1 MIPPLVVLLP
11 GPDVRVL
18 GISARARNERVA
30 ARAGARLVPHD
41 RIAAPGDPP
50 VILVPPDRLID
61 LSAFPPGSPDALF
74 DVSTPRARWRTA
86 WSILRRTAKPTDGWV
101 SRHCNRPLSRIASFL
116 LLSLGLRP
124 SHASAMTLI
133 VGIGAA
139 AIAAQPGYW
148 ALAATGLL
156 FQAASVLD
164 GADGEMARATLTES
178 EAGARLD
185 AIVDQ
190 ITYVACFA
198 GATVGWVREGRGADA
213 LIWTAAVGAALVLT
227 LLRAGRFVSRYAPNA
242 SFVFIDRSVRR
253 AARDSGRACL
263 RLTPGL
269 FTLMRR
275 DLFSVIF
282 LAVSLTGLRVLIP
295 VLVCAGVVVA
305 NLTFSIYRRELVE
318 AALAER
324 ASAG

>member
-18 GISARARNERVA
+18 GVSARARNERVA
-30 ARAGARLVPHD
+30 ARAGARLVSHD
-41 RIAAPGDPP
+41 QLAACGDRP
-50 VILVPPDRLID
+50 VILVPADRLID
-61 LSAFPPGSPDALF
+61 LSAFPPSSPDALF
-74 DVSTPRARWRTA
+74 DVSTPAARLRTA

-101 SRHCNRPLSRIASFL
+101 SRHWNRPVSRVVSFL

-124 SHASAMTLI
+124 SHASAITLI

-139 AIAAQPGYW
+139 VIAAQPGYC
-148 ALAATGLL
+148 ALVATGML
-156 FQAASVLD
+156 FQVASVLD
-164 GADGEMARATLTES
+164 GVDGEMARATLTES
-178 EAGARLD
+178 DAGARLD

-190 ITYVACFA
+190 ITYVACFI
-198 GATVGWVREGRGADA
+198 GATIGWVREGRGVDA

-242 SFVFIDRSVRR
+242 SFVFIDRSVQR
-253 AARDSGRACL
+253 AARVSRRAGL

-275 DLFSVIF
+275 DLFAIIF

-295 VLVCAGVVVA
+295 VLVCAGVVIA
-305 NLTFSIYRRELVE
+305 NLTFSIYRRELGE

-324 ASAG
+324 ASST